1 MMMVCNIFG
10 FGEMWP
16 KFGGARL
23 PNGQR
28 GFQKSIVNAA
38 LKCDRKRHECRLVR
52 RSFRYGWVPDKPW
65 SVVGAVGP
73 AITTFAGPSFPT
85 VARDSG
91 PTAARLPSQRLGAFR
106 GFGQMQGQHPSKVSG
121 KARSRSGASPHQSS
135 GGASPLMTNTKTFV
149 PYFKSSMVSL

>member
-73 AITTFAGPSFPT
+73 AITTFAGPSFQT

-91 PTAARLPSQRLGAFR
+91 PTAAQLPPQRLGAFR
-106 GFGQMQGQHPSKVSG
+106 CFGQMQGQHPSRIPG
-121 KARSRSGASPHQSS
+121 KPCSRSGASPHQ
-135 GGASPLMTNTKTFV
+135 APTNEPHLMTITKTFV
-149 PYFKSSMVSL
+149 PYFKSPMVSL